1 MSIETPKY
9 VVLDKDGSF
18 EVRRYAPNITA
29 TVEVEGDDYRE
40 AANNGFRPLAT
51 YIFGGNTS
59 RQEIAMTAPVTAQ
72 PTAEKI
78 AMTAP
83 VTITKEKTYLVS
95 FTMPSKYS
103 MENLPLPKNPN
114 VRFQSNPAK
123 KVAAIRFAGTFKQ
136 RNFDKNLKRLREW
149 MKQKRLTPN
158 SEPVI
163 AGYDPPIKPWFLK
176 HNEILIEVQ

>member
-1 MSIETPKY
+1 MSIETPKFD
-9 VVLDKDGSF
+9 VLTKDGAF
-18 EVRRYAPNITA
+18 ELRLYAPNINA

-40 AANNGFRPLAT
+40 AANNGFRPLAN
-51 YIFGGNTS
+51 YIFGNNIS
-59 RQEIAMTAPVTAQ
+59 KQNIAMTSPVTAQ

-78 AMTAP
+78 AMTAS

-103 MENLPLPKNPN
+103 MENLPLPTNPN

-123 KVAAIRFAGTFKQ
+123 KMAVIRFAGSFIQK
-136 RNFDKNLKRLREW
+136 NFDKNLSRLREW
-149 MKQKRLTPN
+149 MIQKGLTPS

-163 AGYDPPIKPWFLK
+163 AGYNPPIKPWFLK